1 MSTAGAA
8 SSSALRSSDV
18 MLPCYPTRQLRL
30 NSHPV
35 PFGHQTTPLPSE
47 ADVLEVC
54 SGDVSGEDQR
64 TLSQAT
70 GQGGRILP
78 DAHETQEPII
88 NALPLGTAVPMT
100 DENLAASDWLRL
112 EVRGLIREFLSVV
125 PRSQPSVTLV
135 FPRPDGTPRTLTRA
149 ELSAAIDWMRPR
161 QKHIIRL
168 AVEERRSQEEVCALL
183 NGISL
188 RTLQRDQA
196 EALDLLAQL

>member
-1 MSTAGAA
+1 MSGAQ
-8 SSSALRSSDV
+8 
-18 MLPCYPTRQLRL
+18 PTSRVTRGQPETSRMYTRDAAV
-30 NSHPV
+30 PV
-35 PFGHQTTPLPSE
+35 PESHGHQTTPLPTD
-47 ADVLEVC
+47 ADALELR

-64 TLSQAT
+64 TLSQAK
-70 GQGGRILP
+70 GEGRRIIA
-78 DAHETQEPII
+78 DAQESQEPII
-88 NALPLGTAVPMT
+88 DALPLGTAVPMT
-100 DENLAASDWLRL
+100 GENLAESDWLRL

-125 PRSQPSVTLV
+125 PRSQPAATLV
-135 FPRPDGTPRTLTRA
+135 FPRPDGTPRALTRA
-149 ELSAAIDWMRPR
+149 ELSAAIDRMRPR